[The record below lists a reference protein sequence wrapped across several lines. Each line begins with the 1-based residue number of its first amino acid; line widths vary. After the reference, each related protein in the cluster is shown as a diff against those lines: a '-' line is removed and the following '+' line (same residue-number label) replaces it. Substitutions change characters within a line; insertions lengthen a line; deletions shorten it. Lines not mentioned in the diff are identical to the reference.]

1 MNNFLDR
8 QRLKKKYSKRTT
20 NEVPKTTSSVVCVHE
35 TKVFKTFQGWCVKC
49 GKVVPVC
56 QTCGTPAKA
65 EGKYSFVHACN
76 HNKNIRISVG

>member
-1 MNNFLDR
+1 MVEE
-8 QRLKKKYSKRTT
+8 KGMKRITDKVPITT
-20 NEVPKTTSSVVCVHE
+20 DSVVCTHKV
-35 TKVFKTFQGWCVKC
+35 KVFKTFQGWCVKC